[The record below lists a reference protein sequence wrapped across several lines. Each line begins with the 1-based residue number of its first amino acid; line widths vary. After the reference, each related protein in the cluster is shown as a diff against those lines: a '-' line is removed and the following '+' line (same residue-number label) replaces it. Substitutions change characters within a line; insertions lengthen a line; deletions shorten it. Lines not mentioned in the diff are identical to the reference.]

1 MRDIAF
7 EIKLE
12 FPIKE
17 PVLALGGELKNTVC
31 CVKGKTA
38 FISNP
43 LSDLENADD
52 YENFVDLVKNLP
64 RKLGIIPEI
73 IAYDMHPDFISTKT
87 AKRADI
93 WPDAGRVAVQHHE
106 AHIASCAAA
115 EKINSDFIG
124 LAFDGTGYGTDG
136 TMWGGEIFDG
146 SIYNGFNRIARLM
159 PIELPGGMAAIREPW
174 RLALSLSKAAEID
187 IEKPDSVSKEKWL
200 IVNQILQNKNMRQ
213 VKASSFG
220 RLFDGVAALLD
231 ICHFAKGE
239 AEAAIAL
246 ERISDS
252 VQPETTYS
260 LPYEQNKAG
269 LLEINWKPMVR
280 QIIEDYRKG
289 IAKEKISAAFHDSIA
304 KSVFDLCSKIANE
317 RKTIVASGGVFFNKR
332 LTFNLKQLFENA
344 GFKFVLPEKLPPSD
358 AGISLGQA
366 VMAGYEKINKQYST
380 RNIQ

>member
-7 EIKLE
+7 EIKLDSSL
-12 FPIKE
+12 PK

-31 CVKGKTA
+31 CVKGKAA
-38 FISNP
+38 FISKP

-52 YENFVDLVKNLP
+52 YEKFVDLVKNLP
-64 RKLGIIPEI
+64 HKLGIVPEI
-73 IAYDMHPDFISTKT
+73 VACDLHPDFISTNT
-87 AKRADI
+87 AKRSDI
-93 WPDAGRVAVQHHE
+93 WPEARRVAVQHHE

-136 TMWGGEIFDG
+136 TMWGGEIFAG

-174 RLALSLSKAAEID
+174 RLALSLANAAEI
-187 IEKPDSVSKEKWL
+187 EFERPAAVTKEKWL
-200 IVNQILQNKNMRQ
+200 VVNQILQNKNMRQ

-220 RLFDGVAALLD
+220 RLFDGVAALIN

-246 ERISDS
+246 EKTAGS
-252 VQPETTYS
+252 VQPETIYP
-260 LPYEQNKAG
+260 LPYEQNETG
-269 LLEINWKPMVR
+269 LLEINWKPMIR
-280 QIIEDYRKG
+280 QIIENYRKG
-289 IAKEKISAAFHDSIA
+289 VAIEKISAAFHDSIA
-304 KSVFDLCSKIANE
+304 KNIFGLCCEIANG

-344 GFKFVLPEKLPPSD
+344 GFNFVLPEKLPPSD

-366 VMAGYEKINKQYST
+366 VMASQK
-380 RNIQ
+380 

>member
-7 EIKLE
+7 EIELE
-12 FPIKE
+12 FPFKK

-31 CVKGKTA
+31 CAKGKKA

-52 YENFVDLVKNLP
+52 YERFVDLVKNLP
-64 RKLGIIPEI
+64 HKLGLVPEI
-73 IAYDMHPDFISTKT
+73 VACDMHPDFISTKT
-87 AKRADI
+87 SKRSDI
-93 WPDAGRVAVQHHE
+93 WPDAGRVAIQHHE

-136 TMWGGEIFDG
+136 TMWGGEIFTG

-174 RLALSLSKAAEID
+174 RLALSLANAAEI
-187 IEKPDSVSKEKWL
+187 EFERPAAVTKEKWL
-200 IVNQILQNKNMRQ
+200 VVNQILQNKNMKQ
-213 VKASSFG
+213 VEASSFG

-246 ERISDS
+246 EEISDS
-252 VQPETTYS
+252 VQSETTYS
-260 LPYEQNKAG
+260 LPYEQNEAG
-269 LLEINWKPMVR
+269 LLEINWKPMVK

-289 IAKEKISAAFHDSIA
+289 IDKEKISAAFHDSIA
-304 KSVFDLCSKIANE
+304 ESVFELCNEISDGRKI
-317 RKTIVASGGVFFNKR
+317 IVASGGVFFNKR
-332 LTFNLKQLFENA
+332 LTFNLKQLFETA

-358 AGISLGQA
+358 AGLSLGQA
-366 VMAGYEKINKQYST
+366 VMAS
-380 RNIQ
+380 